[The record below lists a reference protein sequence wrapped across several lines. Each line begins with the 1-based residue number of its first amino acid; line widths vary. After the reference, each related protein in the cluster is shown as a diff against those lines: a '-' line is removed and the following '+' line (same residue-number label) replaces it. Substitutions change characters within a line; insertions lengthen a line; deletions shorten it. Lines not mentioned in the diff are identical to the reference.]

1 MGRLCAGHPHQGLG
15 LTKALNI
22 TRPCSEGGEKCIAAP
37 SYFQSKDYV
46 MPTQEDEEVQA
57 YHAQRK
63 RRNGSTGEQNLNSKD
78 RIIIK
83 NKTAEVLSL

>member
-1 MGRLCAGHPHQGLG
+1 
-15 LTKALNI
+15 
-22 TRPCSEGGEKCIAAP
+22 
-37 SYFQSKDYV
+37 

-63 RRNGSTGEQNLNSKD
+63 RRNGNTGEQNLNSKG

-83 NKTAEVLSL
+83 TKTAEVLSL